1 MGEGNTFVICNWRA
15 GCSPPKFNFRPCRG
29 WLWRELVVEDRNERG
44 QAVVAFV
51 ISTPEDCIQRLL
63 GGETVRFG
71 CKKFRVKCRWATDT
85 QTSWTFRFF
94 QACVYTYTC
103 THGLGTPLGTV
114 AFLAFVLLL
123 HEYQLDYQTKTLQ
136 GLMQISLRAWW
147 IRFEDS
153 DVWMDVFPLFDSCN
167 FEDKL

>member
-1 MGEGNTFVICNWRA
+1 MFA
-15 GCSPPKFNFRPCRG
+15 SSPPKFNFRPCRG

-63 GGETVRFG
+63 GGETVRFE

-94 QACVYTYTC
+94 QACVYTYTY
-103 THGLGTPLGTV
+103 TRVHGLNTVGNRRLSRLCIAASRATRLSNEDAARINANKLARLMNSIRGLGCLNGRIPL
-114 AFLAFVLLL
+114 
-123 HEYQLDYQTKTLQ
+123 
-136 GLMQISLRAWW
+136 
-147 IRFEDS
+147 IRF
-153 DVWMDVFPLFDSCN
+153 V
-167 FEDKL
+167 